1 MEQAMTLYFA
11 YGSNL
16 NLAQMSR
23 RCPAAVP
30 LDKVYLPGVRL
41 VFRGVADVVFEE
53 GARCPGGI
61 WDLTPAC
68 EAVLDRYEGCNAHG
82 TGMYRKEYI
91 DVDGFGEV
99 LVYVMNST
107 GVMPP
112 SGAYYDGIVQ
122 GYRDFGL
129 RPAELRRALKH
140 SHDAKHPSHVE
151 RKRLRRNGRPAF
163 KPRPAPKVQLPAKP
177 VSKPAKPKRAPAKPK
192 RNPTDDIWGA
202 HISAE
207 KRRRT
212 RASDLS
218 AWLEAKR
225 TDGRRV

>member
-41 VFRGVADVVFEE
+41 VFRGVADVVF
-53 GARCPGGI
+53 
-61 WDLTPAC
+61 
-68 EAVLDRYEGCNAHG
+68 DRYEGCNAHG

-112 SGAYYDGIVQ
+112 SEGYYDGIVQ

-129 RPAELRRALKH
+129 SRRRLRLALKH

-163 KPRPAPKVQLPAKP
+163 KPRPAPKVQLPAEP
-177 VSKPAKPKRAPAKPK
+177 VRKPAKPKRAPVAPQVIE
-192 RNPTDDIWGA
+192 DIWGA

-218 AWLEAKR
+218 AWLEGKR
-225 TDGRRV
+225 ADGRRV